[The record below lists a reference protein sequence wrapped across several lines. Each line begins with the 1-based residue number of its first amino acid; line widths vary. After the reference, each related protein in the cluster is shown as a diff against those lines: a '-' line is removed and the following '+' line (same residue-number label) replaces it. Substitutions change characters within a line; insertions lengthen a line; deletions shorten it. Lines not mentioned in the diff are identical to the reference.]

1 MLPSAHSPHIV
12 LEREIQKACLSWL
25 QAKGIYAWRQNTAG
39 VYDPIQKTFR
49 TFHGLR
55 GVADILGIVPQ
66 DVLCELEDK
75 LQYERFGCLLAVE
88 VKRPGKAPTNEQ
100 AAFLR
105 EINER
110 GGIGICVHGIE
121 ELEAQ
126 LSPFL
131 MS

>member
-1 MLPSAHSPHIV
+1 MAAHL
-12 LEREIQKACLSWL
+12 LERDIQKAALSWL
-25 QAKGIYAWRQNTAG
+25 HARNIFAFRVNNTG

-66 DVLCELEDK
+66 DVLCSIEDK

-110 GGIGICVHGIE
+110 GGVGICVHSVA
-121 ELEAQ
+121 ELDAQ

>member
-1 MLPSAHSPHIV
+1 MAAHL
-12 LEREIQKACLSWL
+12 LERDIQKAALSWL
-25 QAKGIYAWRQNTAG
+25 HARNIFAFRVNNTG

-66 DVLCELEDK
+66 DVKYYKHDTGGDE
-75 LQYERFGCLLAVE
+75 QFVRFGCLLAVE
-88 VKRPGKAPTNEQ
+88 VKRPGKTPTNEQ

-110 GGIGICVHGIE
+110 GGVGICVHSVA
-121 ELEAQ
+121 ELDAQ